1 MTRRISRILVPTDFS
16 TASELALDYATSLA
30 LQFGASVH
38 LLHVVEDPFVAGA
51 WTPELYIASIST
63 VRASLIDD
71 AAARLASLHPAF
83 ERNGLKVTSEV
94 MVGSPGP
101 AIRDVA
107 ERQRADLVVMGTHGR
122 SGMAHLLLGS
132 VAEKVIRQA
141 SCPVLTVRTHPEP
154 LPVGEPELFAGGY
167 VPAE

>member
-1 MTRRISRILVPTDFS
+1 MTRTISRILAATDFS
-16 TASELALDYATSLA
+16 AASDRAIDYASALA
-30 LQFGASVH
+30 SQFGASVH

-51 WTPELYIASIST
+51 WNPELYIASVPT
-63 VRASLIDD
+63 MRASLIDE
-71 AAARLASLHPAF
+71 AAARLARLRQTF
-83 ERNGLKVTSEV
+83 ERQGLTVTSEV
-94 MVGSPGP
+94 MVGSPAP

-107 ERQRADLVVMGTHGR
+107 EGRCCDLVVMGTHGR

-141 SCPVLTVRTHPEP
+141 PCPVLTVRTKTA
-154 LPVGEPELFAGGY
+154 PVVAEEEEFFARDY

>member
-1 MTRRISRILVPTDFS
+1 MTRTISRILVATDFS
-16 TASELALDYATSLA
+16 TGSDLALDYATTLA
-30 LQFGASVH
+30 HQFGAAVH

-63 VRASLIDD
+63 VRASLIDE
-71 AAARLASLHPAF
+71 AAARLARLCPAF
-83 ERNGLKVTSEV
+83 ERHGLTVTSEV
-94 MVGSPGP
+94 MVGSPAP

-107 ERQRADLVVMGTHGR
+107 EARRCDLVVMGTHGR

-141 SCPVLTVRTHPEP
+141 PCPVLTVRAQAAPA
-154 LPVGEPELFAGGY
+154 LAGEPELFARDY